1 MIAEQLEKQR
11 LDRDKPIEKPK
22 LKPKKE
28 EKKES
33 DITE

>member
-22 LKPKKE
+22 PKSKKE

>member
-22 LKPKKE
+22 PKPKKE